1 MLFHFSLGGLPPG
14 LQPIHKSSIVMFL
27 ERVYGID
34 DQSTFFRLLE
44 DCFLADLRA
53 ATTLDMVS
61 FFAIQNVH
69 CLSMFCLVQSTIGDI
84 YLIFLCM
91 KHLLQCS
98 LVSSL

>member
-1 MLFHFSLGGLPPG
+1 MIALKQHGKQTIIEKSYFITLGGLPPG

-61 FFAIQNVH
+61 FYAIQM
-69 CLSMFCLVQSTIGDI
+69 SSGMRFPTIWHFDKCR
-84 YLIFLCM
+84 LR
-91 KHLLQCS
+91 
-98 LVSSL
+98 